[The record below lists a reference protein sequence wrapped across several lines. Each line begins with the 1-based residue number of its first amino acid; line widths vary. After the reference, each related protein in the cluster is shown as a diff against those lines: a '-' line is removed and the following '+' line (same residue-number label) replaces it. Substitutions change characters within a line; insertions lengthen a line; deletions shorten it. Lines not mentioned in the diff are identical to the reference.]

1 MWQPAPVTVL
11 ATLQASDSTARLRRA
26 VVGDLP
32 SIVELLIDDPLGLAR
47 EGGDG
52 PGAIEP
58 YVRAFEAVDADPA
71 HLLVVAED
79 GGRLV
84 ATLQLSFIPGLA
96 RRGALRAQV
105 EGVRVHP
112 EKRNSGLGRALLQWA
127 ADEAER
133 RGCALIQLTSDK
145 QRADAHRFYTRL
157 GYVSSHEGFKLE
169 LPR

>member
-1 MWQPAPVTVL
+1 MTDL
-11 ATLQASDSTARLRRA
+11 ANLQTTDGSVVVRRA
-26 VVGDLP
+26 VRGDVP
-32 SIVELLIDDPLGLAR
+32 AIVELLIDDPLGFSR

-52 PGAIEP
+52 PDPMEP
-58 YVRAFEAVDADPA
+58 YVRAFEEIDADAA
-71 HLLVVAED
+71 HLLVVVED
-79 GGRLV
+79 GDRVV

-112 EKRNSGLGRALLQWA
+112 ERRNSGLGQALLLWV

-133 RGCALIQLTSDK
+133 RGCTLIQLTSDK
-145 QRADAHRFYTRL
+145 RRADAHRFYTRL
-157 GYVSSHEGFKLE
+157 GYVPSHEGFKLG